1 MGRLATADASCETFG
16 SVSRLTGY
24 SMNMLPHHI
33 EVATDADGH
42 RAVTATFAL
51 GPEQA
56 GAAAHAVRVIRDV
69 RYRVAEMSSDDVL
82 AMRDM
87 TSLADELGDLQALDG
102 RSHVS
107 ASVARLGVLRG
118 VLDEFASAA
127 HLEREGDAAARPVVI
142 GLVDAVADMHAEAV
156 HAALTGDPVLS

>member
-1 MGRLATADASCETFG
+1 
-16 SVSRLTGY
+16 
-24 SMNMLPHHI
+24 MLPHHI
-33 EVATDADGH
+33 EVGTDAEGH
-42 RAVTATFAL
+42 RSVTARFDL

-69 RYRVAEMSSDDVL
+69 RYRIAELSADDVL

-87 TSLADELGDLQALDG
+87 TSLADELGELQALDG

-118 VLDEFASAA
+118 VLEEFATAA
-127 HLEREGDAAARPVVI
+127 HLERDGDAAARPVVI
-142 GLVDAVADMHAEAV
+142 SLVDPIADLHADAV
-156 HAALTGDPVLS
+156 HAALTGEPVLS

>member
-1 MGRLATADASCETFG
+1 
-16 SVSRLTGY
+16 
-24 SMNMLPHHI
+24 MLPHHI
-33 EVATDADGH
+33 EVGTDAEGH
-42 RAVTATFAL
+42 RSVTTTFDL

-69 RYRVAEMSSDDVL
+69 RYRTAEMSADDVL

-118 VLDEFASAA
+118 VLEEFASAE
-127 HLEREGDAAARPVVI
+127 HLEREGDAAARPFVI
-142 GLVDAVADMHAEAV
+142 SLVDSVAELHAEAV
-156 HAALTGDPVLS
+156 HTALTGDTVLS

>member
-1 MGRLATADASCETFG
+1 
-16 SVSRLTGY
+16 
-24 SMNMLPHHI
+24 MLPHHI
-33 EVATDADGH
+33 EVGTDAEGH
-42 RAVTATFAL
+42 RSVTATFDL

-69 RYRVAEMSSDDVL
+69 RYRTVEMSADDVL

-87 TSLADELGDLQALDG
+87 SSLADELGELQVLDG
-102 RSHVS
+102 RSHVT

-118 VLDEFASAA
+118 VLEEFVSAA

-142 GLVDAVADMHAEAV
+142 TLVDPIADLHADAV
-156 HAALTGDPVLS
+156 HAALTGEPATALR

>member
-1 MGRLATADASCETFG
+1 MD
-16 SVSRLTGY
+16 
-24 SMNMLPHHI
+24 MLHHHI
-33 EVATDADGH
+33 EVATDAEGH
-42 RAVTATFAL
+42 RSVTATFDL

-69 RYRVAEMSSDDVL
+69 RYRTAEMSADDVL

-102 RSHVS
+102 RSHVT

-118 VLDEFASAA
+118 VLEEFASAE
-127 HLEREGDAAARPVVI
+127 HLEREGDAVARPFVVT
-142 GLVDAVADMHAEAV
+142 LVDAVADLHAEAV
-156 HAALTGDPVLS
+156 HLALTGEPVLS